1 MNISKWYWIT
11 GSRQPCLSRGL
22 DKTSIIVFQPQPFCE
37 IPKSLPCWATCSLL
51 ATKVF
56 LQVSAW
62 LFCQVPSKVRC
73 TFVHSLYSYSLSRD
87 KLPLFCPAHRERK
100 SSFDSACAI
109 SQFLVNSTSWPAFL
123 SSCQSSRSLKSFFLT
138 EVILPVM
145 QQPLF
150 ELSFWFPNVV
160 SNFHLLQERNAG
172 HFHCWWHSLKKKV
185 PENSQFSL
193 FICFSLQVSLHFSF
207 YLVVLT
213 QFYVFLCLTV
223 LLIPRQR
230 LL

>member
-1 MNISKWYWIT
+1 M
-11 GSRQPCLSRGL
+11 
-22 DKTSIIVFQPQPFCE
+22 
-37 IPKSLPCWATCSLL
+37 

-150 ELSFWFPNVV
+150 ELSFRFPNVV

-223 LLIPRQR
+223 LLIPRQT